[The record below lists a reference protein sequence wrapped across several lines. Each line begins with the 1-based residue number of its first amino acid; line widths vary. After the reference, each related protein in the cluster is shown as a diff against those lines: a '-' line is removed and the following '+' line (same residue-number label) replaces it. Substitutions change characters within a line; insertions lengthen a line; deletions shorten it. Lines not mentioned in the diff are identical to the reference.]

1 MTKLHTLQD
10 YTRVREIKF
19 ILAIPANDHLIQIF
33 EVFIDS
39 ENYQL
44 HIVMECMEQNLYQ
57 MMKHR
62 RRRVFSIPS
71 LKSILSQILAG
82 LRHIHQEN
90 FFHRDLKPENILI
103 TPSTQYFEKEYMNQ
117 IGYQDNYVIKLADF
131 GLARHVE
138 NKNPY
143 TAYVST
149 RWYRSPEILL
159 RSGYYSKPL
168 DIWAFGCVAVE
179 VTVLEL
185 FSPVP
190 MK

>member
-1 MTKLHTLQD
+1 MMTKLHTLQD

-82 LRHIHQEN
+82 LKHIHEHN
-90 FFHRDLKPENILI
+90 FFHQNNL
-103 TPSTQYFEKEYMNQ
+103 TS
-117 IGYQDNYVIKLADF
+117 
-131 GLARHVE
+131 H
-138 NKNPY
+138 
-143 TAYVST
+143 
-149 RWYRSPEILL
+149 ILL
-159 RSGYYSKPL
+159 PKLSH
-168 DIWAFGCVAVE
+168 E
-179 VTVLEL
+179 VFVYRCFSRTYRVLCFMSFIYNFFLSFLNIEL
-185 FSPVP
+185 PI
-190 MK
+190 